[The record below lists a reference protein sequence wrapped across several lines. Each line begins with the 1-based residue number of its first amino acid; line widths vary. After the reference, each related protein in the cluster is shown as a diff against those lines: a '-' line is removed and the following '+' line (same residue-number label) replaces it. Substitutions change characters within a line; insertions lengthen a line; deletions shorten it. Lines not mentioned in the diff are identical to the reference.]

1 MYIFFLIVLVTV
13 RDKQITLRLEELY
26 LVNWFNTYTT
36 PEV

>member
-13 RDKQITLRLEELY
+13 RDKQITLRLKELY